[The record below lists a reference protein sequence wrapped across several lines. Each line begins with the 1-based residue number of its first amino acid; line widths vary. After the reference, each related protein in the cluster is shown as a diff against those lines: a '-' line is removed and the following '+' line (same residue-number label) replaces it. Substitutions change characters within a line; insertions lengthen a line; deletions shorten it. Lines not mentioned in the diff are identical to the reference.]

1 MITLIALRL
10 HRSPAR
16 ALQRPSL
23 WRVIGPAGLAVFLVL
38 LTGGVAVAHAAVSL
52 LLEQPYGKLNIF
64 APAGHAAIYL
74 DHVCEETPVKLRP
87 CRPGE
92 LGVVLSRY
100 DHIGGHDWIAMP
112 LIPYLYAVD
121 SESEIPESID
131 RASEKRLRDVYR
143 QKYLL
148 SIAPNRS
155 DDRAPGGNWY
165 ELLGSAF
172 DRTIYGFRVNS
183 TREQDAE
190 LIASF
195 NDRRNIED
203 YNGAF
208 RNCADFARVTLNRF
222 YPHAIRR
229 NYIAD
234 FGLTSPKSVAR
245 SLSHYAT
252 KHPETGFEVFMIAQ
266 VKGELPRSHANTDLV
281 EGILKRYGVPLV
293 IVSPVSTAVVIA
305 AYLGHGRFAMPRN
318 PPLLNLTVLATDDFS
333 DLIVRPFPATIPIL
347 PEPRF
352 APAPVAAGF
361 RPSTVAAG
369 AVRQVSLVSAGVTP

>member
-1 MITLIALRL
+1 MIALRQ
-10 HRSPAR
+10 HSSPASTLR
-16 ALQRPSL
+16 ALSL
-23 WRVIGPAGLAVFLVL
+23 CRAFRHAWLAVCL
-38 LTGGVAVAHAAVSL
+38 LLAGATPVAHASVSL

-74 DHVCEETPVKLRP
+74 DHVCEETPLKLRP

-100 DHIGGHDWIAMP
+100 DHIGGRDWIAMP

-121 SESEIPESID
+121 SVSEIPESID
-131 RASEKRLRDVYR
+131 RAREEQLRDAYR
-143 QKYLL
+143 RKYLL
-148 SIAPNRS
+148 SIAPNRP
-155 DDRAPGGNWY
+155 DGGAPGGNWY

-183 TREQDAE
+183 TPEQDAV
-190 LIASF
+190 LIAHF

-229 NYIAD
+229 NYVAD

-266 VKGELPRSHANTDLV
+266 VKGELPRSHSNTDLV

-305 AYLGHGRFAMPRN
+305 AYLGHGRFSMPVN
-318 PPLLNLTVLATDDFS
+318 PPLLDLAGLAADDVPGVIA
-333 DLIVRPFPATIPIL
+333 LPFPQTIPDL
-347 PEPRF
+347 PQPTF
-352 APAPVAAGF
+352 ARMPVPVGF
-361 RPSTVAAG
+361 RPSTVATG
-369 AVRQVSLVSAGVTP
+369 AVRQVSLLSPGVTP